1 MEWLDYNESKCRENY
16 TYFGSADYLRN
27 AYHLTAFLT
36 IPLSLFTFYTIIKV
50 TPKRMRSMKIPLLI
64 AHAWSTNLDLMFTV
78 YSAPYI
84 FFPSASGV
92 PLGLLGAVGVG
103 VKWQSYW
110 GQVSVTMM
118 GVNFIMLF
126 ENRQSQIT
134 TIKLKIKK
142 KRTRLI
148 YFTLNYLFAFIVM
161 LPFYLDN
168 TDQIEMRKIVLAR
181 IPCPTIEFFDTKT
194 YVLLK
199 GGEVIPFWS
208 ITIGFS
214 FVILQSFFFL
224 FHTIYHL
231 TIISSA
237 KVSEATKNLQKKF
250 LSSVSLQIS
259 IPWVAIAFPVAY
271 SMYADKMNYYNQ
283 GKTKSGIEMCRVL
296 DQKVQPFDIQ
306 IPINKFSLV
315 SAYNN
320 NAMLIMA
327 NHGLL
332 STCCTLFI
340 YKPYRDFVKQV
351 LTGQKE
357 DRRQSITVGTVASR
371 IGSISN

>member
-50 TPKRMRSMKIPLLI
+50 TPKRMRSMKFPLLI

-168 TDQIEMRKIVLAR
+168 TDQVEMRKIVLAR
-181 IPCPTIEFFDTKT
+181 IPCPTIEFFDPKT

-214 FVILQSFFFL
+214 F
-224 FHTIYHL
+224 
-231 TIISSA
+231 
-237 KVSEATKNLQKKF
+237 
-250 LSSVSLQIS
+250 IS
-259 IPWVAIAFPVAY
+259 IPWIAIAFPVAY

-283 GKTKSGIEMCRVL
+283 
-296 DQKVQPFDIQ
+296 
-306 IPINKFSLV
+306 
-315 SAYNN
+315 AYNN

-357 DRRQSITVGTVASR
+357 DRGQSLTVGTVASR